1 MSEDIG
7 GAAKHEKGILSG
19 IPEWTARHAPGV
31 AVVVFIAM
39 FGLVYFGPRI
49 FIDIT
54 PGHAGVLFRLFGG
67 GTVIDKVY
75 GEGLHVIAPWNV
87 MTIYD
92 VREQMVTRKI
102 NVLTERGLPITVTV
116 TIRYQPERDVLGVLQ
131 AGIGPNYADKIVM
144 PEVLA
149 TLRQLLGTYTVEDI
163 YQTKRSLIEKLLTN
177 SLEEAEQRYVIIDSV
192 LITEVA
198 LPEYMS
204 KAIQAK
210 LEQQQ
215 LAEAYTFKIEREE
228 KEAERKRI
236 EAGGIKAY
244 NTIVSSSLSPDL
256 LTWQGIEATRDL
268 AASNNAKVVVIGG
281 GGKSGLPLILNP
293 DH

>member
-1 MSEDIG
+1 MSDDKG
-7 GAAKHEKGILSG
+7 GAGKPKKSVPDRIMGWISG
-19 IPEWTARHAPGV
+19 NAPGV
-31 AVVVFIAM
+31 AVFVFIALFVM
-39 FGLVYFGPRI
+39 VYFWPRI
-49 FIDIT
+49 FINVG

-67 GTVIDKVY
+67 GTVVDKVY
-75 GEGLHVIAPWNV
+75 GEGLHVVAPWDV

-92 VREQMVTRKI
+92 VREQTITRKMS
-102 NVLTERGLPITVTV
+102 VLTQRGLPIGVTV
-116 TIRYQPERDVLGVLQ
+116 IIRYKPERDVLGVLQ

-149 TLRQLLGTYTVEDI
+149 TLRQLLGTYTVEEI
-163 YQTKRSLIEKLLTN
+163 YQTKRSLIEKLLTD
-177 SLEEAEQRYVIIDSV
+177 SLVEAEQRYVVIDSV
-192 LITEVA
+192 LITEVT

-204 KAIQAK
+204 KAIETK

-215 LAEAYTFKIEREE
+215 LAEAYTFRLEREE

-244 NTIVSSSLSPDL
+244 NTIVSSSLNPDL
-256 LTWQGIEATRDL
+256 LTWQGIEATRAL
-268 AASNNAKVVVIGG
+268 ATSNNAKVVVIGG
-281 GGKSGLPLILNP
+281 GGKSGLPIILNS